1 MVHIFITFYAEDF
14 QFLAEVGEIVS
25 IASLILNEHLN
36 KDVFRRVCFTQ
47 EDPDDAREAKML
59 WICSV
64 CFIRWLQGMSS
75 LLKQRTNY
83 SNQQWPII
91 IRSGKKNP

>member
-1 MVHIFITFYAEDF
+1 MVHIFITFYGKDF

-25 IASLILNEHLN
+25 IPVWYEISTKIRTFLEG
-36 KDVFRRVCFTQ
+36 FPFTQ

-64 CFIRWLQGMSS
+64 FLIRWLQGMSS

-83 SNQQWPII
+83 SNQQ
-91 IRSGKKNP
+91 STMTHNNPQW